1 MSSGLAGEPAQR
13 VRGGQGIGRG
23 SARLGARRGRAS
35 DVDLRARGVCPGAG
49 AAGDLGGATARTLA
63 ERGSRLV
70 LADHPQTHERL
81 QEVVEDCLSLGAEAV
96 GATFSVTDEEA
107 VASAIESHEPFAGVV
122 NSAGLQGEVVSVE
135 RYPLE
140 DARRLLEVNV
150 LGLMC
155 VLAAS
160 ARAMIRAGIGGSIV
174 NIASMAGVSGAPNM
188 PAYSASKAAVVGLTK
203 AAARDLAPHG
213 IRVNAVSPGF
223 IGPGRMWE
231 TQVERQAGAGSQYFA
246 GDPKTVASQ
255 MIAMVP
261 LRRYGAPREVAAVVA
276 FLLSEE
282 ASYVTGVNLEVSGG
296 SA

>member
-1 MSSGLAGEPAQR
+1 VTRIL
-13 VRGGQGIGRG
+13 VT
-23 SARLGARRGRAS
+23 
-35 DVDLRARGVCPGAG
+35 G
-49 AAGDLGGATARTLA
+49 AAGDLGGATARALA

-70 LADHPQTHERL
+70 LADHPRTSERL

-96 GATFSVTDEEA
+96 GATFSVTDEA
-107 VASAIESHEPFAGVV
+107 GVTSAIESHGPFAGVV
-122 NSAGLQGEVVSVE
+122 NGAGLQGEFVSIE

-140 DARRLLEVNV
+140 DARLLLEVNV

-160 ARAMIRAGIGGSIV
+160 ARAMIQAGSGGSIV

-188 PAYSASKAAVVGLTK
+188 SAYSASKAAVVGLSK
-203 AAARDLAPHG
+203 AAAKDLAPHG

-231 TQVERQAGAGSQYFA
+231 TQVARQAEAGSQYFA
-246 GDPKTVASQ
+246 GDPETVASQ

-261 LRRYGAPREVAAVVA
+261 LRRYGTPREVAAAVA
-276 FLLSEE
+276 FLLSDE